1 MRPGRYR
8 ARDAGAQRRGKAI
21 RRRQTQPAPERVQPG
36 AHVGREFSA
45 HPAEVE
51 IDVFDLS
58 LREILRQEASPEIG
72 RVVERRAPVYRP
84 QSQVMDLDDIAGLGA
99 AYRDGPDDRMRPASG
114 IVLAH
119 LRE

>member
-1 MRPGRYR
+1 MRPGRHR
-8 ARDAGAQRRGKAI
+8 AGDAGAQGREIAVGRRE
-21 RRRQTQPAPERVQPG
+21 TERALKRLQRDTD
-36 AHVGREFSA
+36 VGREFSA

-58 LREILRQEASPEIG
+58 LREILRQQAGPEIG
-72 RVVERRAPVYRP
+72 RVVERRAPVYRAQP
-84 QSQVMDLDDIAGLGA
+84 QVMDLDDIAGLGA

-119 LRE
+119 LR